1 MTDLD
6 ALEAQI
12 PTAKA
17 IVGVDGR
24 KSTVRRLRFD
34 DALCVDKS
42 VSQMVADYFR
52 FLDAQPAPT
61 ASPDAAM
68 GNKTQALKG
77 LLKKANINEDDY
89 NQYRTDKYL

>member
-1 MTDLD
+1 MQTKLTLRLD
-6 ALEAQI
+6 QELVEK
-12 PTAKA
+12 AKFYA
-17 IVGVDGR
+17 AEHG
-24 KSTVRRLRFD
+24 
-34 DALCVDKS
+34 KS